1 VLPLKKTK
9 RVDKWISYLTI
20 YSNSENNGEQL
31 NFKIWD
37 ASKGL
42 ILIANVD
49 NKSSIP
55 YEENGV
61 LGRLSHRR
69 FSKTLT

>member
-55 YEENGV
+55 YERKWSIRQTKPTGDFRK
-61 LGRLSHRR
+61 L
-69 FSKTLT
+69 